1 MPHFSGAAGPRDPS
15 PDEPGAQRFHCGGHT
30 WTAVRRHEMMR
41 LARGVSAE
49 RRLTLF
55 FFGAGDDV
63 RRAVVPSDLP
73 DPAPDDVLCAFLAGA
88 SPVRAR

>member
-1 MPHFSGAAGPRDPS
+1 MPHFSDAAGPRDPT
-15 PDEPGAQRFHCGGHT
+15 PDEPGAQRFHCEGRA
-30 WTAVRRHEMMR
+30 WIAVRRHEMTR
-41 LARGVSAE
+41 LARGVAME

-55 FFGAGDDV
+55 FFGADDV

-73 DPAPDDVLCAFLAGA
+73 DPAPDDVLCALLASA